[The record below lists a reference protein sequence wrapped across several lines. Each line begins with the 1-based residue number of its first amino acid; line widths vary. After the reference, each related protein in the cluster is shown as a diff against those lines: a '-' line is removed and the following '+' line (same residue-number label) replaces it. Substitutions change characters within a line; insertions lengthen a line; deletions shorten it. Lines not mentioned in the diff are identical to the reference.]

1 MSKTNPKRK
10 KIEVLNED
18 AAVMV
23 AAGVRVTDVTAV
35 VMAVDAMVVG
45 AEMTGIVNRT
55 ETTTGQG
62 ATIRLVE
69 TITKEM
75 MVTAVTEDFTTMAV
89 EEDARDLLAA
99 TNAMTR
105 VHTEGG
111 APARMGDLDMRAN
124 LSFPDDTDPIFL
136 TCRSSFN
143 QMSTE
148 ISSHG
153 LSTHSR
159 QRA

>member
-1 MSKTNPKRK
+1 
-10 KIEVLNED
+10 
-18 AAVMV
+18 MV
-23 AAGVRVTDVTAV
+23 AADARVTDVTVAV
-35 VMAVDAMVVG
+35 MVVGAMVVG

-75 MVTAVTEDFTTMAV
+75 MVTAVIEDFTTTAV

-99 TNAMTR
+99 TNATTR

-124 LSFPDDTDPIFL
+124 LSFPGDTDPMFP

-159 QRA
+159 QKA